1 MLKVALGGVMIVAGL
16 VLSFVPPF
24 IFGPILFI
32 AGMGIGGAG
41 IFGTAKGAAKATVA
55 GARAVQ
61 NHNKERELAE
71 RERALAA
78 RESATISKDTTGKLS
93 N

>member
-24 IFGPILFI
+24 IFGPILF